1 MQGKKTA
8 YLFITPYLLHFIFF
22 VGFPLVFS
30 LVLVFHK
37 WDIIS
42 PMQWTGMDNFFKLVQ
57 DKLFFQA
64 IINTGVF
71 LLLHI
76 PLQWVVALFLAVQ
89 LNKHIH
95 FRSAWRAIF
104 FLPVIV
110 SGVVVSILWDKLYA
124 MDSGIFNKLLAM
136 VGVDGIGWLIDPL
149 IAMPSIALMAT
160 WKNVGLYIILFLVGL
175 QSVPKHLYEAADLE
189 GANGW
194 QKFYHITLPVIN
206 PTVVLVIILSTIGG
220 FSLFIEPYIMT
231 GGGPMNKTLSALL
244 YIYKQGFFFYHM
256 GYAATLGL
264 AFALLVIGVVL
275 IQRRIVEQDA

>member
-1 MQGKKTA
+1 MQDRKIA
-8 YLFITPYLLHFIFF
+8 YLFISPYLLHFIFF
-22 VGFPLVFS
+22 IGFPLVFS
-30 LVLVFHK
+30 IILVFHK

-42 PMQWTGMDNFFKLVQ
+42 PMQWTGMNNFLKLAQ

-64 IINTGVF
+64 IFNTGVF

-76 PLQWVVALFLAVQ
+76 PLQWIIALFLAVQ
-89 LNKHIH
+89 LNKKIR
-95 FRSAWRAIF
+95 FRSTWRAIF

-124 MDSGIFNKLLAM
+124 MDSGIFNKLLAL
-136 VGVDGIGWLIDPL
+136 VGIDGIGWLIDPL
-149 IAMPSIALMAT
+149 FAMPSIALMAT

-189 GANGW
+189 GASEW
-194 QKFYHITLPVIN
+194 QKFYHVTLPVIN

-231 GGGPMNKTLSALL
+231 GGGPMNNTLSALL

-264 AFALLVIGVVL
+264 AFAVLVIGVVL
-275 IQRRIVEQDA
+275 IQRRFVEQDA

>member
-1 MQGKKTA
+1 MQDRKIA
-8 YLFITPYLLHFIFF
+8 YLFISPYLLHFIFF
-22 VGFPLVFS
+22 IGFPLVFS
-30 LVLVFHK
+30 IILVFHK

-42 PMQWTGMDNFFKLVQ
+42 PMQWTGMNNFLKLAQ

-64 IINTGVF
+64 IFNTGIF

-76 PLQWVVALFLAVQ
+76 PLQWIVALFLAVQ
-89 LNKHIH
+89 LNKKIR
-95 FRSAWRAIF
+95 FRSTWRAIF

-124 MDSGIFNKLLAM
+124 MDSGIFNKLLAL
-136 VGVDGIGWLIDPL
+136 VGIDGIGWLIDPL
-149 IAMPSIALMAT
+149 FAMPSIALMAT

-189 GANGW
+189 GASEW
-194 QKFYHITLPVIN
+194 QKFYHVTLPVIN

-231 GGGPMNKTLSALL
+231 GGGPMNNTLSALL

-264 AFALLVIGVVL
+264 AFAVLVIGVVL
-275 IQRRIVEQDA
+275 IQRRFVEQDA

>member
-1 MQGKKTA
+1 MQDRKIA
-8 YLFITPYLLHFIFF
+8 YLFISPYLLHFIFF
-22 VGFPLVFS
+22 IGFPLVFS
-30 LVLVFHK
+30 IILVFHK

-42 PMQWTGMDNFFKLVQ
+42 PMQWTGMNNFLKLAQ

-76 PLQWVVALFLAVQ
+76 PLQWIVALFLAVQ
-89 LNKHIH
+89 LNKKIR
-95 FRSAWRAIF
+95 FRSTWRAIF

-124 MDSGIFNKLLAM
+124 MDSGIFNKLLAL
-136 VGVDGIGWLIDPL
+136 VGIDGIGWLIDPL
-149 IAMPSIALMAT
+149 FAMPSIALMAT

-189 GANGW
+189 GASEW
-194 QKFYHITLPVIN
+194 QKFYHVTLPVIN

-231 GGGPMNKTLSALL
+231 GGGPMNNTLSALL

-275 IQRRIVEQDA
+275 IQRRFVEQDA

>member
-1 MQGKKTA
+1 MQDRKIA
-8 YLFITPYLLHFIFF
+8 YLFISPYLLHFIFF
-22 VGFPLVFS
+22 IGFPLVFS
-30 LVLVFHK
+30 IILVFHK

-42 PMQWTGMDNFFKLVQ
+42 PMQWTGMNNFLKLAQ

-64 IINTGVF
+64 IFNTGVF

-89 LNKHIH
+89 LNKKIR
-95 FRSAWRAIF
+95 FRSTWRAIF

-124 MDSGIFNKLLAM
+124 MDSGIFNKLLAL
-136 VGVDGIGWLIDPL
+136 VGIDGIGWLIDPL
-149 IAMPSIALMAT
+149 FAMPSIALMAT

-189 GANGW
+189 GASEW
-194 QKFYHITLPVIN
+194 QKFYHVTLPVIN

-231 GGGPMNKTLSALL
+231 GGGPMNNTLSALL

-264 AFALLVIGVVL
+264 AFAVLVIGVVL
-275 IQRRIVEQDA
+275 IQRRFVEQDA